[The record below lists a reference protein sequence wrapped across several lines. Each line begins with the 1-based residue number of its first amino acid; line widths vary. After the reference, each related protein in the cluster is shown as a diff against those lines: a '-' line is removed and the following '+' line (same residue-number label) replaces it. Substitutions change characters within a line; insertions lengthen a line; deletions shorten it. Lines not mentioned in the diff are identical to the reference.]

1 MYKLSNGV
9 LIPKIGFGTW
19 KSTDPESCKN
29 TVKYALQLGYG
40 HIDTA
45 MIYGNEEP
53 VGEGIKEFL
62 KENPEAKREDIFVT
76 TKLWN
81 ADQGY
86 ESTLKAFELSMEKLD
101 LEYLDLYLIHW
112 PNTPNMKTTIDTWKA
127 FEKLYNDKKI
137 KSIGVCNF
145 KIHHFEELK
154 KYSTI
159 TPMINQIELHPLLQQ
174 KEDIEYGDSN
184 GIIIESWSPLMQ
196 GNLEEPLFVELSKKY
211 NKTVAQLILAWHLQ
225 KDLLPLPKSVTPSRI
240 EENFQVKFKLDDE
253 DMEKI
258 KSLDVGKRYGF
269 DPDEMK
275 YGFDNLR

>member
-19 KSTDPESCKN
+19 KSKDPETCKN

-45 MIYGNEEP
+45 MIYGNEKS
-53 VGEGIKEFL
+53 VGEGVKEFF
-62 KENPEAKREDIFVT
+62 KESPTIKREDIFIT

-86 ESTLKAFELSMEKLD
+86 ENTLKAFELSMKKLD
-101 LEYLDLYLIHW
+101 MEYLDLYLIHW
-112 PNTPNMKTTIDTWKA
+112 PNTPNFQTTIDTWKA

-137 KSIGVCNF
+137 RAIGVCNF
-145 KIHHFEELK
+145 KPHHLEELK
-154 KYSTI
+154 KHSTI

-174 KEDIEYGDSN
+174 KDSIHYCKTN
-184 GIIIESWSPLMQ
+184 NIQVESWSPLMQ
-196 GNLEEPLFVELSKKY
+196 GNLEEPTLVELSKKY

-225 KDLLPLPKSVTPSRI
+225 QDLLPLPKSVTPSRI
-240 EENFQVKFKLDDE
+240 EENFRVKFELNNE
-253 DMEKI
+253 DMKKI
-258 KSLDVGKRYGF
+258 QSLNIDKRFGSDPDKMDYGF
-269 DPDEMK
+269 E
-275 YGFDNLR
+275 NLR